1 MLAAGALH
9 HVGAGMGSLALP
21 RNLDAMQQQQQQ
33 QQQVIAMTGA
43 HSPDSGV
50 VGSSGASAAVSP
62 GKSSVDTSTTT
73 LPHSSL
79 PMSPD
84 RPPLP
89 PSLPSHT
96 IIAASIRSSTRR
108 SVAVQ
113 AQGLLSD
120 AGEWLLGAGRE
131 AMQVVVSVQDRCDGF
146 VVEMMVLGMMELA
159 VVLVMMMLKV
169 TKTTIMMMMVMMTT
183 TMMIMI
189 MIGDDHHH
197 HHDHDHDEYDV
208 LTGLGAHWNRSL

>member
-1 MLAAGALH
+1 MLAAGAIH

-33 QQQVIAMTGA
+33 QVIAMAGA

-146 VVEMMVLGMMELA
+146 VVEMMALA
-159 VVLVMMMLKV
+159 VVLVMMMLLSV
-169 TKTTIMMMMVMMTT
+169 EDDDNDDD
-183 TMMIMI
+183 
-189 MIGDDHHH
+189 GDDDDDDD
-197 HHDHDHDEYDV
+197 DHDYD
-208 LTGLGAHWNRSL
+208 RC